1 MAVYSRARV
10 NHMDSGSLE
19 VSQPNADAP
28 HRLGI
33 EVANNESTW
42 LVL

>member
-1 MAVYSRARV
+1 MAVDARARV
-10 NHMDSGSLE
+10 NHMDNGSLE
-19 VSQPNADAP
+19 VSQPDADAP

-33 EVANNESTW
+33 VLANNESTW